1 MYRIAIT
8 EETNGSR
15 IVKLEE
21 QVKVQEEE
29 HRALVEELGSL
40 RASSSTKDKTI
51 QLLSEQVA
59 DLARRVETMGPRMGS
74 QGHNSENF
82 SPARQ
87 KAELLLET

>member
-29 HRALVEELGSL
+29 HRALVEELASL

-82 SPARQ
+82 SSARRRSYC
-87 KAELLLET
+87 